1 MGDVCARRKKGSHK
15 RLRRCVFEP
24 GSQWLS
30 PRKARGHITEHGVRG
45 QSQWAT
51 RYRRSCVLAEL
62 PLGFLLCK
70 TSASLCCF
78 DKPTAVF
85 LDQHTPKTV
94 VNMCQSPYLSSQ
106 IKSVE
111 VFDLE
116 AFHFRLCDPDFTPHH
131 GHPPSPVAYLCN
143 RKRCQ
148 DEVWQGCIEKTH
160 RHRHTHTDTL
170 IHLRPCA
177 RNVHFIDHPAHVTET
192 IDASYITWCCM
203 ETHTRLS
210 SFKLAEVSTLVSRFF
225 WSPRASLNVHPST
238 WLMPNPM
245 KFLRLVL
252 SERLACVQVSPSA
265 TVCQLVCLCW
275 HLNQNNYRLPQLCVT
290 MATFPSSHQSYLWW

>member
-1 MGDVCARRKKGSHK
+1 MISQAGLAWKRGDKKWEGGRKWSAELNIILGGHACVCVCVWIHELG
-15 RLRRCVFEP
+15 RCVWES
-24 GSQWLS
+24 G
-30 PRKARGHITEHGVRG
+30 KG
-45 QSQWAT
+45 
-51 RYRRSCVLAEL
+51 
-62 PLGFLLCK
+62 
-70 TSASLCCF
+70 
-78 DKPTAVF
+78 
-85 LDQHTPKTV
+85 V
-94 VNMCQSPYLSSQ
+94 VNM
-106 IKSVE
+106 SV
-111 VFDLE
+111 LISN
-116 AFHFRLCDPDFTPHH
+116 T
-131 GHPPSPVAYLCN
+131 S
-143 RKRCQ
+143 
-148 DEVWQGCIEKTH
+148 WTSGCLQPLRH